1 MSDSTGDP
9 TSGSLP
15 SLDEDH
21 TNWMRAL
28 GYALLGSLLVI
39 LFLGVAHTSGAVSR
53 PAATFA
59 GLVLA
64 GAAAMVGGF
73 LGFIFGIPRARQRP
87 DGAEGAGDYNE
98 NTNLEQ
104 MSDWLTKIVV
114 GLTLVE
120 FGPLRDQLIVA
131 GGALGP
137 VLITGSAEIQT
148 AVGVALILFFLILGF
163 LFSYLWTRVYMATVL
178 RRQNALSTRDVEAIL
193 ARERKREASADS
205 QAIELVA
212 RYLEPETDPTDPA
225 FRGLK
230 GKVQSASVLAR
241 SIIFDRAR
249 AVRREN
255 WLKPERT
262 AVVDRTIP
270 VFQGL
275 VAADPDGSYRNYGQL
290 GYAMIKSSDPDWA
303 EVQRVFETAIALR
316 PESSEFGA
324 GAYEYNLALAM
335 VMQDPAFTDGAPS
348 DPETRTR
355 IAGLLDIGTEVLE
368 ISAEKDLRHWA
379 KLNGYGPFADNE
391 A

>member
-1 MSDSTGDP
+1 MSDPAAD
-9 TSGSLP
+9 TSSRSPRFG
-15 SLDEDH
+15 EDH

-28 GYALLGSLLVI
+28 GYALLASLLVV
-39 LFLGVAHTSGAVSR
+39 LFLGVSHGGGTVSR

-73 LGFIFGIPRARQRP
+73 LGFIFGIPRARQTP
-87 DGAEGAGDYNE
+87 DADGDYNE

-137 VLITGSAEIQT
+137 VLIKGDAEIQT
-148 AVGVALILFFLILGF
+148 AVGVALILYFLILGF

-178 RRQNALSTRDVEAIL
+178 RRQNALSTREIKDIVAE
-193 ARERKREASADS
+193 ERKREASADS
-205 QAIELVA
+205 DAIELVA
-212 RYLEPETDPTDPA
+212 RYLEPETNPDDPM

-230 GKVQSASVLAR
+230 GKVQAASVLAR

-249 AVRREN
+249 NVRREN

-262 AVVDRTIP
+262 ALVDRTIP

-275 VAADPDGSYRNYGQL
+275 IAADPDGSYRNYGQL
-290 GYAMIKSSDPDWA
+290 GYAMVKSSNPDWA
-303 EVQRVFETAIALR
+303 EVQRMFETAIEKR

-324 GAYEYNLALAM
+324 GAYEYNLALAL
-335 VMQDPAFTDGAPS
+335 VMQDPAFKAGTPS
-348 DPETRTR
+348 DAETRAR
-355 IAGLLDIGTEVLE
+355 IADLLDVGVEVLKLE
-368 ISAEKDLRHWA
+368 AEKPLEDWA
-379 KLNGYGPFADNE
+379 RLNKYGPFADSQ
-391 A
+391 